1 MYVCQSIKLHVP
13 CHHQGATQCTPAEN
27 FFRMSRFYFFELQRV
42 SNNTFTIITDKNLLF
57 LRDGQDLQ
65 RGGCLRDFRNRPNP
79 VRLKLRYYEN
89 VLTVSAVIFI
99 AGTVQL

>member
-1 MYVCQSIKLHVP
+1 MFSEFLFF
-13 CHHQGATQCTPAEN
+13 N
-27 FFRMSRFYFFELQRV
+27 FSELQRV
-42 SNNTFTIITDKNLLF
+42 SNNKFTVITNKNLLC

-89 VLTVSAVIFI
+89 VLTVSAVTVI

>member
-1 MYVCQSIKLHVP
+1 MIFS
-13 CHHQGATQCTPAEN
+13 
-27 FFRMSRFYFFELQRV
+27 ELQRV
-42 SNNTFTIITDKNLLF
+42 SNNKFTIITDNNYLLF

-89 VLTVSAVIFI
+89 VLTVSAVTVI

>member
-13 CHHQGATQCTPAEN
+13 SRHQGTPAEN
-27 FFRMSRFYFFELQRV
+27 FFRMSLFYFFELQRV

-89 VLTVSAVIFI
+89 VLTVSAVTFI